1 MSTHISEELL
11 ALVEQLLRAQLNV
24 IRQLRKATGA
34 HEETKERE
42 KSMSQMDAVYDIL
55 TTAQKPMH
63 VDDIIAK
70 AGQRFNLK
78 FDKESVVSALTKRVR
93 RQDRFIKTAPNTFDL
108 ISRSQEGGRQ

>member
-11 ALVEQLLRAQLNV
+11 TLFEQLLRAQLNV
-24 IRQLRKATGA
+24 IRQLRKAIGV
-34 HEETKERE
+34 HEEAKERE
-42 KSMSQMDAVYDIL
+42 KSMSQMDVVYDIL
-55 TTAQKPMH
+55 TTEQKPLH
-63 VDDIIAK
+63 VDDIITK

-108 ISRSQEGGRQ
+108 ISRSQKGGRQ